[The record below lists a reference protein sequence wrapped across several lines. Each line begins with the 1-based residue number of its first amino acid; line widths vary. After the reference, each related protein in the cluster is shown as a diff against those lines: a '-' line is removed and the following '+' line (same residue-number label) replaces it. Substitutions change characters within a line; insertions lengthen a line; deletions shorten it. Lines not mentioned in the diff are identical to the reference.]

1 MWGYHTQ
8 RQFLKWQNLLQKE
21 KKKTE
26 KKLFFVDS
34 VEHLNFVAKKD
45 V

>member
-1 MWGYHTQ
+1 MAKPLAK
-8 RQFLKWQNLLQKE
+8 R

-26 KKLFFVDS
+26 KKFFFVDS